1 MMNEESGVTQFTDIL
16 SDEEFDK
23 LEELLYRPKWGY
35 THKSTADDKWRRWRM
50 ELKDDLFFTELFLK
64 KIENLTDKSF
74 EIKAVYANGQ
84 TYGQNGS
91 WHQDSIEPNYYA
103 FIYYANRDWDLLWGG
118 STLFNSGISI
128 YPIPNS
134 AVFFP
139 CNIFHYGQEPTRHF
153 EGLRMT
159 VAYKLEETFYE

>member
-1 MMNEESGVTQFTDIL
+1 MMHDDSEVTQFTDIL

-35 THKSTADDKWRRWRM
+35 THKSTADDRWRRWRM
-50 ELKDDLFFTELFLK
+50 ELKDDEFFTKFFFE
-64 KIENLTDKSF
+64 KIKTLTDRSF
-74 EIKAVYANGQ
+74 LIKAVYANGQ

-91 WHQDSIEPNYYA
+91 WHQDSTEPNYYA
-103 FIYYANRDWDLLWGG
+103 FIFYANREWDMLWGG

-159 VAYKLEETFYE
+159 VAYKLEETFL

>member
-1 MMNEESGVTQFTDIL
+1 MNEESGVTQFTDIL

-50 ELKDDLFFTELFLK
+50 ELKDDEFFTKFFFE
-64 KIENLTDKSF
+64 KIKTLTDRSF
-74 EIKAVYANGQ
+74 LIKAVYANGQ

-91 WHQDSIEPNYYA
+91 WHQDSTEPNYHA
-103 FIYYANRDWDLLWGG
+103 FIFYANREWDMLWGG

-159 VAYKLEETFYE
+159 VAYKLEETFL

>member
-1 MMNEESGVTQFTDIL
+1 MNEESGVTQFTDIL

-50 ELKDDLFFTELFLK
+50 ELKDDSFFTELFLK
-64 KIENLTDKSF
+64 KIENLTD
-74 EIKAVYANGQ
+74 Q

-91 WHQDSIEPNYYA
+91 WHQDSTEPNYYA

-118 STLFNSGISI
+118 STLFESGVSLH
-128 YPIPNS
+128 PVPNT

>member
-1 MMNEESGVTQFTDIL
+1 MNEESGVTQFTDIL

-35 THKSTADDKWRRWRM
+35 THKSTADDRWRRWRM
-50 ELKDDLFFTELFLK
+50 ELKDDEFFTKFFFE
-64 KIENLTDKSF
+64 KIKTLTDKSF

-91 WHQDSIEPNYYA
+91 WHQDSTEPNYYA
-103 FIYYANRDWDLLWGG
+103 FIFYANREWDMLWGG

>member
-1 MMNEESGVTQFTDIL
+1 MNEESGVTQFTDIL

-50 ELKDDLFFTELFLK
+50 ELKDDSFFTELFLK

-91 WHQDSIEPNYYA
+91 WHQDSTEPNYYA

-118 STLFNSGISI
+118 STLFESGVSLH
-128 YPIPNS
+128 PVPNT

-139 CNIFHYGQEPTRHF
+139 CDIFHYGQEPTRHF

>member
-35 THKSTADDKWRRWRM
+35 THKSTADDRWRRWRM
-50 ELKDDLFFTELFLK
+50 ELKDDEFFTKFFFE
-64 KIENLTDKSF
+64 KIKTLTDRSF
-74 EIKAVYANGQ
+74 LIKAVYANGQ

-91 WHQDSIEPNYYA
+91 WHQDSTEPNYHA
-103 FIYYANRDWDLLWGG
+103 FIFYANREWDMLWGG

-159 VAYKLEETFYE
+159 VAYKLEETFL

>member
-1 MMNEESGVTQFTDIL
+1 MNEESGVTQFTDIL

-35 THKSTADDKWRRWRM
+35 THKSTADDRWRRWRM
-50 ELKDDLFFTELFLK
+50 ELKDDEFFTKFFFE
-64 KIENLTDKSF
+64 KIKTLTDRSF
-74 EIKAVYANGQ
+74 LIKAVYANGQ

-91 WHQDSIEPNYYA
+91 WHQDSTEPNYHA
-103 FIYYANRDWDLLWGG
+103 FIFYANREWDMLWGG

-159 VAYKLEETFYE
+159 VAYKLEETFL